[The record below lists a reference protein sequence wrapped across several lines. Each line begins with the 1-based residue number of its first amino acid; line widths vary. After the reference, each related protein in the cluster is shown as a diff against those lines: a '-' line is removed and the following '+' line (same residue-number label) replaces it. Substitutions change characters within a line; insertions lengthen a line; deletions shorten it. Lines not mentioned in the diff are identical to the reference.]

1 VIRWSGTRIK
11 FHLIDQLINLDGRGG
26 FNGGRAGGHPP
37 LQLIF
42 FKKKLY
48 VYLKFTATIAPTN
61 LNPINRSSLLKN

>member
-26 FNGGRAGGHPP
+26 FKGGQAGAP

-42 FKKKLY
+42 FKIIIICLFKVYGHYCPYKFKLNQP
-48 VYLKFTATIAPTN
+48 V
-61 LNPINRSSLLKN
+61 